1 MQLKFALQL
10 CSLFQLSSNSSST
23 QLDMSAEQEYAA
35 DMVSF
40 QQTMEQVITIVVPI
54 FFTIVVLVGFFGN
67 LLVVLVVTW
76 NKQMR
81 NTTNLLILNLA
92 WADILFIVFC
102 VPFTATGYAFPHD
115 WPFGDI
121 W

>member
-1 MQLKFALQL
+1 MDSINSTFA
-10 CSLFQLSSNSSST
+10 STTVEDFPENETEAFDWEEFQT
-23 QLDMSAEQEYAA
+23 VVA
-35 DMVSF
+35 
-40 QQTMEQVITIVVPI
+40 IGVPI
-54 FFTIVVLVGFFGN
+54 FFSLVVFVGFFGN
-67 LLVVLVVTW
+67 LLVILVVLL

-92 WADILFIVFC
+92 VGDILFIVCC
-102 VPFTATGYAFPHD
+102 VPFTATSYALPSN